1 MGFSIG
7 GVVTVR
13 SCNEPLSERV
23 MFFKSF
29 KFRMDSPIFWC
40 SKLVKNAQVR
50 GKDDSLAGD
59 PARFHT
65 TRWSV
70 IVVAAHSEMPGSRA
84 ALSELCAKY
93 WYPLYAF
100 ARRRGYVAHDAQDM
114 TQGFFL
120 HLLEHGALH
129 QVHPVKGKF
138 RSFLLASFQNYLATE
153 ANRARSLKRGGA
165 QEFVFLDAENAE
177 SRYRIEPFEDLTP
190 EKIFDARWALTI
202 LKETM
207 SQLAREYG
215 AQNKA
220 DTFEILKGY
229 VGAGAISSSQAYS
242 EAAEK
247 LGVSLGAVKTLIH
260 RMRKRYSV
268 LLREAIS
275 STVSDPSEIDEEIR
289 ALCEAIIAAEGRT

>member
-1 MGFSIG
+1 M
-7 GVVTVR
+7 
-13 SCNEPLSERV
+13 PLSERV
-23 MFFKSF
+23 TFLIPF
-29 KFRMDSPIFWC
+29 KFRMDSPNFWC
-40 SKLVKNAQVR
+40 SKLVKNAQVH
-50 GKDDSLAGD
+50 GKDNSLPGD

-70 IVVAAHSEMPGSRA
+70 IVVAAQSQMPGSRA

-100 ARRRGYVAHDAQDM
+100 ARRRGYAAHDAQDV

-120 HLLEHGALH
+120 HLLEHKALH

-138 RSFLLASFQNYLATE
+138 RSFLLASFQNYLVSE
-153 ANRARSLKRGGA
+153 SDRARSLKRGGA

-177 SRYRIEPFEDLTP
+177 SRYRLEPFENLTP

-202 LKETM
+202 LTETM
-207 SQLAREYG
+207 KRLEEEYSI
-215 AQNKA
+215 QNKTY
-220 DTFEILKGY
+220 TFETLKGY
-229 VGAGAISSSQAYS
+229 VGTDAVSNSQSYD
-242 EAAEK
+242 EAAQK

-260 RMRKRYSV
+260 RLRKRYSV

-275 STVSDPSEIDEEIR
+275 STVSDQSEVDAEIH
-289 ALCEAIIAAEGRT
+289 ALCDAIIAAEGRT